1 MAIIRWVGM
10 GFEATFGTAVAAKY
24 FVDPTRV
31 TLDSPSDPF
40 LLYPGASGRG
50 NRVIVPAGYIPS
62 GDVEAVLDHFRT
74 GALLRGSVPGVK
86 YMQNGIT
93 KAGANT
99 TVDAAGVALGDTNI
113 PVVASAGFTADDI
126 IQIGSDLGPS
136 ELHKVV
142 TVNSGPDSLDIEDG
156 VHYAYAETVVVEE
169 ITAARYVHTF
179 DYGGQENV
187 LDPMTIRTAKDIDE
201 QIFSGASVNSIR
213 LSAAHNNLLTLTAAI
228 VASKDS
234 VGAAPS
240 APTGGIMSPPFASA
254 HLTAADLDGLVSG
267 TVDILPTIR
276 GMDWSVSNNIAN
288 EDGMRMGSR
297 FPTEF
302 RGLGL
307 GVQVVLTQVFRD
319 RAQYDD
325 FFGASGA
332 PADNVVVGRD
342 IHLTYLEDATHIVDL
357 FIYNAYPH
365 VVGSPITGRDQLIQ
379 SVEWRALQ
387 PLSSDNLGRVQL
399 TTVEEHRYF

>member
-1 MAIIRWVGM
+1 
-10 GFEATFGTAVAAKY
+10 
-24 FVDPTRV
+24 
-31 TLDSPSDPF
+31 
-40 LLYPGASGRG
+40 
-50 NRVIVPAGYIPS
+50 
-62 GDVEAVLDHFRT
+62 
-74 GALLRGSVPGVK
+74 
-86 YMQNGIT
+86 
-93 KAGANT
+93 
-99 TVDAAGVALGDTNI
+99 
-113 PVVASAGFTADDI
+113 
-126 IQIGSDLGPS
+126 
-136 ELHKVV
+136 
-142 TVNSGPDSLDIEDG
+142 
-156 VHYAYAETVVVEE
+156 
-169 ITAARYVHTF
+169 
-179 DYGGQENV
+179 
-187 LDPMTIRTAKDIDE
+187 
-201 QIFSGASVNSIR
+201 
-213 LSAAHNNLLTLTAAI
+213 
-228 VASKDS
+228 
-234 VGAAPS
+234 
-240 APTGGIMSPPFASA
+240 MSPPFASA